1 MSNYVDKFGRYHDK
15 PVTESNP
22 IPSNNG
28 WIYTAYAEKAG
39 LPVDHSLLTNC
50 FVQCKQ
56 FDRKTGRLSLIRS
69 PGDSTPPISRDEILG
84 MAALGLL
91 APKHLNGWSF
101 SPYKIPKFD
110 LIKTVNQVIEMIGK
124 HRNYLWQ
131 NNMDQLYRFA
141 FSVPLADRHFILQK
155 WGMKSSFMY
164 RLIAKVDSFIRGSN
178 GIRWLKTGKGI
189 EEMKAEFPEDHP
201 LRKIE

>member
-1 MSNYVDKFGRYHDK
+1 MDNYVDKWGRYHDK

-22 IPSNNG
+22 VPSNNG

-39 LPVDHSLLTNC
+39 FLIDYTLLTNC
-50 FVQCKQ
+50 FAQCKQ
-56 FDRKTGRLSLIRS
+56 FDRKGRVYLIRS
-69 PGDSTPPISRDEILG
+69 PQKPTPPISRDEILG
-84 MAALGLL
+84 MAALGFL

-101 SPYKIPKFD
+101 SPYPIPKFD
-110 LIKTVNQVIEMIGK
+110 LIKTIKQAIETIGK

-155 WGMKSSFMY
+155 WGRFNTFY
-164 RLIAKVDSFIRGSN
+164 WLIAKIDGLIKGKN
-178 GIRWLKTGKGI
+178 GIRWLKTGKGV
-189 EEMKAEFPEDHP
+189 EEMKLEFSESHP
-201 LRKIE
+201 LKMISE

>member
-1 MSNYVDKFGRYHDK
+1 MDNFVDKWGRYHDK

-22 IPSNNG
+22 VPSNNG

-39 LPVDHSLLTNC
+39 LPVDHALLTNC
-50 FVQCKQ
+50 FAYCKQ
-56 FDRKTGRLSLIRS
+56 FDRKGRVYLIRS
-69 PGDSTPPISRDEILG
+69 PQKHTPPISRDEILG
-84 MAALGLL
+84 MAALGFL

-101 SPYKIPKFD
+101 SPYKLPKFD
-110 LIKTVNQVIEMIGK
+110 LIKTVKQAIEMIGK

-155 WGMKSSFMY
+155 WGRFNRFY
-164 RLIAKVDSFIRGSN
+164 WLIAQIDGLIKGKN
-178 GIRWLKTGKGI
+178 GIRWLKTGKGV
-189 EEMKAEFPEDHP
+189 EEMKLEFSESHP
-201 LRKIE
+201 LKMISE